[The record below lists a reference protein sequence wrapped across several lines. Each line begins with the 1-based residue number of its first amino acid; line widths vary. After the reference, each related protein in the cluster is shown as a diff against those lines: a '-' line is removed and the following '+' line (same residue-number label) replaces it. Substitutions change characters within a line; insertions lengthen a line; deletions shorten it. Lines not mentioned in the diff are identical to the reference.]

1 MTDWKKVNGS
11 QANKPEEFDTTT
23 SSLVVYQRRNIK
35 EVETENTD
43 GTKTTLWEYEERE
56 LTKEEFEGIYASDLS
71 KQLAQARADIDFL
84 SAMTGTDL

>member
-11 QANKPEEFDTTT
+11 QPNKPEEFDTTT

-35 EVETENTD
+35 EVEVENND
-43 GTKTTLWEYEERE
+43 GTKIKLWEYEERE
-56 LTKEEFEGIYASDLS
+56 LTKDEFEGIYASDLS

>member
-23 SSLVVYQRRNIK
+23 SSLVVYQRRNTK
-35 EVETENTD
+35 EVEIENTD

-56 LTKEEFEGIYASDLS
+56 LTKEEFEGIYASDLA

>member
-11 QANKPEEFDTTT
+11 QPNKPEEFDTTT
-23 SSLVVYQRRNIK
+23 SQLVVYQRRNIK
-35 EVETENTD
+35 ETETENPD